1 MGTIKD
7 RKSRDLV
14 EAKRSRR
21 DGRTTWKNNAKKILT
36 NQITTIVGSVTWS
49 QTFWSVRSSSPWEA
63 C

>member
-21 DGRTTWKNNAKKILT
+21 DGRTTWKNNAKKILM

-49 QTFWSVRSSSPWEA
+49 QTFWSVKSSSPWEA